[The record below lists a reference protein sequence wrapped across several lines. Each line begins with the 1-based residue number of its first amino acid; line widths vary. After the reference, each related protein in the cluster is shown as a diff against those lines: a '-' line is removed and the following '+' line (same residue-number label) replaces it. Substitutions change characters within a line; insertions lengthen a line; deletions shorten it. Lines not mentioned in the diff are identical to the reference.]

1 MKQVLST
8 RRFIVVACI
17 AGAIFGL
24 AAVLVPETA
33 DSQTPDTVESQTPET
48 ADSLIPATPDSQTP
62 ATSGAFTPQ
71 QAAAGLVAYRTHCA
85 SCHLPDLGGLNE
97 ARPLAGADFMNVWG
111 ERTAQQLILY
121 TQLTMP
127 STPGIP
133 GSLGEQA
140 YADIVAFLLQA
151 NGAQPGGETLTAATQ
166 TVIGSIADGVMP
178 DVVRQAATA
187 AVPAGQPGVLT
198 GLSGLTVAGTVEEFV
213 PVTDAMLRDPSPDDW
228 PMIRRNY
235 EAWSYSPLTDINR
248 DNVGELRLQ
257 WAWAMTGGGR
267 SQPAPIVH
275 GGILYLVNIGNLV
288 QALDA
293 ATGELIW
300 EHYVGPAVAAG
311 AMRGLAIYDDKI
323 FFSTSDARV
332 VALDA
337 RTGEVAWDTTVG
349 DRSEGDYV
357 NSSGPI
363 VINGKVLTG
372 LAGCARFREE
382 KCFISA
388 YDAENGN
395 ELWRFNTIARDIEP
409 GGDTWGD
416 LPNFYRAGG
425 ETWITGSYD
434 PELNLTYW
442 GVAQAKPW
450 MPVSR
455 GNSALDDALYTS
467 ATLALNPD
475 DGSLRWYFQHA
486 PGEALDLDEVYE
498 RVLVD
503 VDGER
508 TLFTVGKPGILW
520 KLHRESG
527 SYTDHRETVFQNVYA
542 RIDPETG
549 RPHYRQDIIDNARGE
564 WASSC
569 PSTEGGHNWQAMSYH
584 EPTQRLIIPLS
595 QSCMEIRGRVVEFVP
610 GAGGTAADRRWYEMP
625 GTDGNIGKLAAYD
638 VGTME
643 ELWSLEQRAPFL
655 TGVLSTGGG
664 LAFVGDLDRRFKAV
678 DVDTGEVVWETR
690 LATSVQGFP
699 ITFRVDGHQYVA
711 VPTGLGGGSPRVVP
725 SLIAPDIHHPAT
737 GNALY
742 VFALP

>member
-1 MKQVLST
+1 MMSRT
-8 RRFIVVACI
+8 PYPRRFAVV
-17 AGAIFGL
+17 GALTGML
-24 AAVLVPETA
+24 ATGTA
-33 DSQTPDTVESQTPET
+33 YAQ
-48 ADSLIPATPDSQTP
+48 APATAGP
-62 ATSGAFTPQ
+62 FTPQ
-71 QAAAGLVAYRTHCA
+71 QAAAGFVAYRTHCA

-97 ARPLAGADFMNVWG
+97 ARPLAGIDFMNVWA
-111 ERTAQQLILY
+111 ERTAEQLILY

-127 STPGIP
+127 SSPGIP
-133 GSLGEQA
+133 GSLGEQM

-151 NGAQPGGETLTAATQ
+151 NGAQPGSDPLTATSQ
-166 TVIGSIADGVMP
+166 VVIGSVADGVMP
-178 DVVRQAATA
+178 DAVRQAATA
-187 AVPAGQPGVLT
+187 IPPAAQPGTLAGLT
-198 GLSGLTVAGTVEEFV
+198 GLTVEGKVADFV

-228 PMIRRNY
+228 LMIRGNY
-235 EAWSYSPLTDINR
+235 EAWSYSPLTAIDR
-248 DNVGELRLQ
+248 ENVGELRLQ
-257 WAWAMTGGGR
+257 WAWAMTGDGR
-267 SQPAPIVH
+267 SQPAPIVY
-275 GGILYLVNIGNLV
+275 GGVLYLVNIGNLV

-300 EHYVGPAVAAG
+300 EHYVGPNVAAG
-311 AMRGLAIYDDKI
+311 AMRGLTIYDDKI
-323 FFSTSDARV
+323 FFSTSDARI

-337 RTGEVAWDTTVG
+337 QTGELAWDTIVG
-349 DRSEGDYV
+349 EGGYS
-357 NSSGPI
+357 NTSGPI

-372 LAGCARFREE
+372 LAGCARYREE

-388 YDAENGN
+388 YDAADGR
-395 ELWRFNTIARDIEP
+395 ELWRFNTIAQDIEP

-434 PELNLTYW
+434 PELGLTYW

-467 ATLALNPD
+467 ATLALDPD
-475 DGSLRWYFQHA
+475 DGSLHWYFQHA
-486 PGEALDLDEVYE
+486 PGEALDLDEVFE

-503 VDGER
+503 VGGER
-508 TLFTVGKPGILW
+508 TVFSIGKPGILW
-520 KLHRESG
+520 KLNRETG
-527 SYTDHRETVFQNVYA
+527 SFIDHHETVFQNVYD

-584 EPTQRLIIPLS
+584 EPSQRLIIPLS

-638 VGTME
+638 VGSME
-643 ELWSLEQRAPFL
+643 ELWSIEQRAPFL
-655 TGVLSTGGG
+655 TAVLSTGGG
-664 LAFVGDLDRRFKAV
+664 LAFVGDLDRRFKAI
-678 DVDTGEVVWETR
+678 DVDNGEVLWETR

-699 ITFRVDGHQYVA
+699 ITFRVDGKQYVA

>member
-1 MKQVLST
+1 MMSRT
-8 RRFIVVACI
+8 PHPRRFAVVSALT
-17 AGAIFGL
+17 GML
-24 AAVLVPETA
+24 ATGTA
-33 DSQTPDTVESQTPET
+33 YAQ
-48 ADSLIPATPDSQTP
+48 APATAGP
-62 ATSGAFTPQ
+62 FTPQ
-71 QAAAGLVAYRTHCA
+71 QAAAGFVAYRTHCA

-97 ARPLAGADFMNVWG
+97 ARPLAGIDFMNVWA
-111 ERTAQQLILY
+111 ERTAEQLILY

-127 STPGIP
+127 SSPGIP
-133 GSLGEQA
+133 GSLGEQM

-151 NGAQPGGETLTAATQ
+151 NGAQPGGDPLTATSQ
-166 TVIGSIADGVMP
+166 VVIGSVADGVMP
-178 DVVRQAATA
+178 DAVRQAATGIPPA
-187 AVPAGQPGVLT
+187 AQPGTLAGLT
-198 GLSGLTVAGTVEEFV
+198 GLTVEGKVADFV
-213 PVTDAMLRDPSPDDW
+213 PVTGAMLRDPSPDDW
-228 PMIRRNY
+228 LMIRGNY
-235 EAWSYSPLTDINR
+235 EAWSYSPLTAIDR
-248 DNVGELRLQ
+248 ENVGELRLQ
-257 WAWAMTGGGR
+257 WAWAMTGDGR
-267 SQPAPIVH
+267 SQPAPIVY
-275 GGILYLVNIGNLV
+275 GGVLYLVNIGNLV

-300 EHYVGPAVAAG
+300 EHYVGPNVAAG
-311 AMRGLAIYDDKI
+311 AMRGLTIYDDKI
-323 FFSTSDARV
+323 FFSTSDARI

-337 RTGEVAWDTTVG
+337 QTGELAWDTIVG
-349 DRSEGDYV
+349 EGGYS
-357 NSSGPI
+357 NTSGPI

-372 LAGCARFREE
+372 LAGCARYREE

-388 YDAENGN
+388 YDAADGR
-395 ELWRFNTIARDIEP
+395 ELWRFNTIAQDIEP

-434 PELNLTYW
+434 PELGLTYW

-467 ATLALNPD
+467 ATLALDPD
-475 DGSLRWYFQHA
+475 DGSLHWYFQHA
-486 PGEALDLDEVYE
+486 PGEALDLDEVFE

-503 VDGER
+503 VGGER
-508 TLFTVGKPGILW
+508 TVFSIGKPGILW
-520 KLHRESG
+520 KLNRETG
-527 SYTDHRETVFQNVYA
+527 SFIDHHETVFQNVYD

-584 EPTQRLIIPLS
+584 EPSQRLIIPLS

-638 VGTME
+638 VGSME
-643 ELWSLEQRAPFL
+643 ELWSIEQRAPFL
-655 TGVLSTGGG
+655 TAVLSTGGG
-664 LAFVGDLDRRFKAV
+664 LAFVGDLDRRFKAI
-678 DVDTGEVVWETR
+678 DVDNGEVLWETR

-699 ITFRVDGHQYVA
+699 ITFRVDGKQYVA

>member
-1 MKQVLST
+1 MRLSAT
-8 RRFIVVACI
+8 RLVILCV
-17 AGAIFGL
+17 L
-24 AAVLVPETA
+24 AATLTTGSADAQAPLEVP
-33 DSQTPDTVESQTPET
+33 SQPTLGPF
-48 ADSLIPATPDSQTP
+48 
-62 ATSGAFTPQ
+62 TSQ
-71 QAAAGLVAYRTHCA
+71 QAAAGLVAYQMHCA

-97 ARPLAGADFMNVWG
+97 ARQLAGADFMNVWA
-111 ERTAQQLILY
+111 ERTAQQLIAY

-127 STPGIP
+127 QPPGIP
-133 GSLGEQA
+133 GSLGEQT
-140 YADIVAFLLQA
+140 YVDIVAFLLQA
-151 NGAQPGGETLTAATQ
+151 NGARPGSETLNVTTPVA
-166 TVIGSIADGVMP
+166 IGSVADGVMP
-178 DVVRQAATA
+178 EAVRQAAALT
-187 AVPAGQPGVLT
+187 VPAGRSGV
-198 GLSGLTVAGTVEEFV
+198 LSGLTGLTVEGSVEDFV
-213 PVTDAMLRDPSPDDW
+213 PVTDSMLRDPSPDDW
-228 PMIRRNY
+228 LMIRGNY
-235 EAWSYSPLTDINR
+235 QAWSYSRLTDINR
-248 DNVGELRLQ
+248 ENVGELRLQ
-257 WAWAMTGGGR
+257 WAWAMTEGGW
-267 SQPAPIVH
+267 SEPAPIVH
-275 GGILYLVNIGNLV
+275 DGVLYLGNTANVV

-300 EHYVGPAVAAG
+300 ERYVGPNIAAG
-311 AMRGLAIYDDKI
+311 AMRGLAIYEDKI
-323 FFSTSDARV
+323 FVATNDARL

-337 RTGEVAWDTTVG
+337 RTGSLVWDTTIG
-349 DRSEGDYV
+349 DRVEGGYT

-363 VINGKVLTG
+363 VIKGKVVSG

-388 YDAENGN
+388 YDAADGR
-395 ELWRFNTIARDIEP
+395 ELWRFNTIAQDLEP
-409 GGDTWGD
+409 EGETWGD

-434 PELNLTYW
+434 PDLDLTYW

-450 MPVSR
+450 MPVTR
-455 GNSALDDALYTS
+455 GNSALDDALYTG
-467 ATLALNPD
+467 ATLALDPD

-486 PGEALDLDEVYE
+486 PGESLDLDEVYE

-503 VDGER
+503 VGSER

-520 KLHRESG
+520 KLNRETG
-527 SYTDHRETVFQNVYA
+527 AFTDYRETVYQNVYD

-564 WASSC
+564 WASAC

-595 QSCMEIRGRVVEFVP
+595 QSCMEIVGRVVEFVP

-638 VGTME
+638 VGTMD
-643 ELWSLEQRAPFL
+643 ELWAIEQRAPFL
-655 TGVLSTGGG
+655 TAVLSTGGG
-664 LAFVGDLDRRFKAV
+664 LAFVGDLDRKFKAI
-678 DVDTGEVVWETR
+678 DVDTGEVIWETR

-699 ITFRVDGHQYVA
+699 ITFRVDGRQYVA
-711 VPTGLGGGSPRVVP
+711 VSTGLGGGSPRVVP